1 MVSVKKFQ
9 VEEWTLLIDIPKTKD
24 VYEKI
29 KYRNDTV
36 EWLNYMEVCSFKD
49 PQVLAFF
56 NNLGIDILKPSQLSY
71 YPVEEGTMM
80 MYTGSYHLCGEIVE
94 GEMDG
99 WDLIIAGHCFS
110 LTDEHDAIP
119 QEMSGNILEISFEV
133 VLPWILD
140 MSIPAK

>member
-1 MVSVKKFQ
+1 MKKFQ
-9 VEEWTLLIDIPKTKD
+9 IAEWTLLIDILKTKD

-29 KYRNDTV
+29 KFRNDIV
-36 EWLNYMEVCSFKD
+36 EWLNYMEACSFKD
-49 PQVLAFF
+49 SRVLAFF
-56 NNLGIDILKPSQLSY
+56 DNLGIDILKPSHLSY

-110 LTDEHDAIP
+110 LTQEHDAIP

-133 VLPWILD
+133 ILPWILD
-140 MSIPAK
+140 MPIRAK

>member
-1 MVSVKKFQ
+1 
-9 VEEWTLLIDIPKTKD
+9 
-24 VYEKI
+24 
-29 KYRNDTV
+29 
-36 EWLNYMEVCSFKD
+36 
-49 PQVLAFF
+49 
-56 NNLGIDILKPSQLSY
+56 
-71 YPVEEGTMM
+71 MM

-110 LTDEHDAIP
+110 LTQEHDAIP
-119 QEMSGNILEISFEV
+119 QEMSGDILEISFEV

>member
-1 MVSVKKFQ
+1 MKQFQ
-9 VEEWTLLIDIPKTKD
+9 VAEWTLLLDIPKTKD
-24 VYEKI
+24 VYTKI
-29 KYRNDTV
+29 KYRNDSA

-56 NNLGIDILKPSQLSY
+56 EQIGIDILKPSQLSF
-71 YPVEEGTMM
+71 YPVEEGNMM
-80 MYTGSYHLCGEIVE
+80 MYTGSYHLCGEIIE

-110 LTDEHDAIP
+110 LTQEHEAIP
-119 QEMSGNILEISFEV
+119 EEMSGDILEISFEV

-140 MSIPAK
+140 MPIPAE